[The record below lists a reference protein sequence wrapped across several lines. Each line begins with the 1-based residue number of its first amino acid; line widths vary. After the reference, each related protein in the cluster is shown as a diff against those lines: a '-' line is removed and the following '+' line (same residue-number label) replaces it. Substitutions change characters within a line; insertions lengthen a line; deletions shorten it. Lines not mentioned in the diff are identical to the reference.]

1 MVLISPS
8 ILSADFSSIKEEI
21 EKIEK
26 AGADWVHLD
35 VMDGVF
41 VPNLTFGA
49 PVIKKL
55 RPFSKLFFDTH
66 LMIFYPEKYIE
77 GFVKAGSDS
86 IIIHLETYRKQDFD
100 FSNKCFWQMGKHV
113 NSSQE
118 EWESSGKSPEDYD
131 TQKVLEVL
139 RAIKKLGCKAGISIN
154 PACPISALSDEI
166 IKEINLI
173 LLMSV
178 NPGFGGQEFKPVV
191 LEKIKEFKSRAEA
204 LELKV
209 GTDIESEIVIEIDG
223 GIKPGEIANQVKTAG
238 ATALVAGSAVYGA
251 SDIKEAIDLLKS

>member
-21 EKIEK
+21 SKVEE
-26 AGADWVHLD
+26 AGADWIHLD

-66 LMIFYPEKYIE
+66 LMIFYPEKHIE
-77 GFVKAGSDS
+77 DFAKAGSDS
-86 IIIHLETYRKQDFD
+86 IIIHLEAYRKQEFD
-100 FSNKCFWQMGKHV
+100 FSNKSFWQTGEHS
-113 NSSQE
+113 NSNQE
-118 EWESSGKSPEDYD
+118 EWESSGKSPSDYD
-131 TQKVLEVL
+131 SKKVLEVL
-139 RAIKKLGCKAGISIN
+139 KQIKKLECKAGISIN
-154 PACPISALSDEI
+154 PACPVSAIGDEI
-166 IKEINLI
+166 IHELDII

-191 LEKIKEFKSRAEA
+191 LEKIQEFKLRAEA
-204 LELKV
+204 L
-209 GTDIESEIVIEIDG
+209 GRTIGDDIEKDIVIEVDG
-223 GIKPGEIANQVKTAG
+223 GIKPGEITEQVKRAG
-238 ATALVAGSAVYGA
+238 ATALVAGSAVYG
-251 SDIKEAIDLLKS
+251 SSNVKKTIELLKK

>member
-21 EKIEK
+21 AKVED
-26 AGADWVHLD
+26 AGADWLHLD

-55 RPFSKLFFDTH
+55 RPLSKLFFDTH
-66 LMIFYPEKYIE
+66 LMIFYPEKHIE
-77 GFVKAGSDS
+77 DFAKAGSDS
-86 IIIHLETYRKQDFD
+86 IIIHLEVYRKQDFD
-100 FSNKCFWQMGKHV
+100 FSNKSFWQTGDHK
-113 NSSQE
+113 NSKQE

-131 TQKVLEVL
+131 SKKVLEVL
-139 RAIKKLGCKAGISIN
+139 KDIKKLGCKAGISIN
-154 PACPISALSDEI
+154 PACPVSAIGDEV
-166 IKEINLI
+166 IKELDLI

-191 LEKIKEFKSRAEA
+191 LDKIKEFKTRAEA
-204 LELKV
+204 L
-209 GTDIESEIVIEIDG
+209 GRSIGDDIEKDIVIEVDG
-223 GIKPGEIANQVKTAG
+223 GIKPGDICTQVKEAG
-238 ATALVAGSAVYGA
+238 ATALVAGSAVYG
-251 SDIKEAIDLLKS
+251 SENVKKTIDLLKK